1 MKTSTD
7 CGGAWKSFLWALL
20 FTCLCLGIPSV
31 ADAQQF
37 FGAKGFQPPQVGS
50 PSVSDAATREQWQGY
65 YSRNSWWQAGRTNPN
80 GGQGTYPNTSYQWPT
95 GGGRSW

>member
-7 CGGAWKSFLWALL
+7 CGSAWKCFLWGLL

-50 PSVSDAATREQWQGY
+50 PPVGDDGVREQWQGY
-65 YSRNSWWQAGRTNPN
+65 YSRPSWWQAGRTNPN
-80 GGQGTYPNTSYQWPT
+80 GGQGTPPSYQFPT
-95 GGGRSW
+95 GGGWSR

>member
-31 ADAQQF
+31 ADAQF
-37 FGAKGFQPPQVGS
+37 YGNKTWQPPKIGSEQVK
-50 PSVSDAATREQWQGY
+50 DAATREQWQGY
-65 YSRNSWWQAGRTNPN
+65 YSRPSWWQAGRTNPN
-80 GGQGTYPNTSYQWPT
+80 GGQAYPNYQFPT
-95 GGGRSW
+95 GGGGAR